1 MTELLILA
9 VAVLAFCG
17 VCVAFTLKAYRRAE
31 AAEDFA
37 HRALNITNE
46 AIQSQGE
53 ETRALRNALNAL
65 SQIVK
70 NLNDEDRAIRDEVE
84 KVRNLIPEDV
94 KEERLR
100 RDVLMSQ
107 LNDELETRVR
117 AEQEWNAMVAGV
129 LGYDLN
135 KAKAAGVK
143 IDE

>member
-1 MTELLILA
+1 MTGMTMLA
-9 VAVLAFCG
+9 IAAAAFCSL
-17 VCVAFTLKAYRRAE
+17 CATFALKANKRAE

-37 HRALNITNE
+37 HRALNTANE
-46 AIQSQGE
+46 VVQRHGDE
-53 ETRALRNALNAL
+53 VRALRIALNAL
-65 SQIVK
+65 NEIVK
-70 NLNDEDRAIRDEVE
+70 NLKDEDRAIRDEVE